1 MEGGEWKVEV
11 EVGCPPWASV
21 HADSQESLPDRIA
34 YDHPEENTALL
45 PVPASAME

>member
-21 HADSQESLPDRIA
+21 LKLA
-34 YDHPEENTALL
+34 YCSTAKGA
-45 PVPASAME
+45 PVAQLVRASD

>member
-21 HADSQESLPDRIA
+21 IYCIA
-34 YDHPEENTALL
+34 EKLGGSCDVFQLAVIST
-45 PVPASAME
+45 

>member
-21 HADSQESLPDRIA
+21 VILFEGLRTRVIKGTSTSQ
-34 YDHPEENTALL
+34 T
-45 PVPASAME
+45 